1 MVFPIIK
8 FCHIC
13 IKDGFHTILK
23 ELNIKKFTN
32 NYMHMVRRN
41 SVGEKLIQQ
50 NQVEELDLI
59 IVNGFKPIAVTKFM
73 LENTFVFETKDEA
86 MKAYHFFERDENEN
100 WIGNIVGWWY
110 GREDFIE
117 AVKEYEAEF
126 GYKLNVHWI

>member
-1 MVFPIIK
+1 
-8 FCHIC
+8 
-13 IKDGFHTILK
+13 
-23 ELNIKKFTN
+23 
-32 NYMHMVRRN
+32 MHMVRRN